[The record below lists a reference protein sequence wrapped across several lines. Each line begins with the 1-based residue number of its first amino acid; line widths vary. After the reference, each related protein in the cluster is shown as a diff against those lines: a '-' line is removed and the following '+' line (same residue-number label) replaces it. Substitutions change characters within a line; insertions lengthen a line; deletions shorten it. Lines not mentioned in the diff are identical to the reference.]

1 METQRNYYSSS
12 ILLDLIARGNIEDS
26 TRLKRVV
33 TWLTGLALHLAG
45 GHVPDQSALLEQTE
59 QDEKSGGS
67 SQFPNSM
74 QYSRSKAW
82 LENDGTCKNM
92 FIHVLYFY

>member
-1 METQRNYYSSS
+1 METQRNYYSS

-33 TWLTGLALHLAG
+33 TGLTGLALHLAG
-45 GHVPDQSALLEQTE
+45 GHVPDQCALLEQTE

-74 QYSRSKAW
+74 QYSRFKAW
-82 LENDGTCKNM
+82 LENDGTCKDM
-92 FIHVLYFY
+92 FIHVLYLY